1 MTIDETAFKILISRA
16 AGEARQGLEH
26 QGGANSPVVKLADVL
41 LERAIERR
49 ASDLHLEP
57 QTDFLRVR
65 YRIDGLLQIEDNVLP
80 KEVES
85 VLIARLKV
93 MAGMDTAKHQCPQD
107 GHIEFASEGR
117 QIDIRVSVLP
127 AIHGELMVLRFMN
140 VEEKIL
146 NLGEL
151 GFSDKN
157 MELFRGII
165 EKPSGLVILS
175 GPVNSGKTTSL
186 YAALQA
192 LNKPESNLVTLENPV
207 ERVVAGINQVEINPK
222 TGLNYMAGLK
232 ALLRQ
237 DITAVMVGEIR
248 DGEVASYI
256 VRIALTGHLIMTTLH
271 TENAVGVIF
280 RLREMNIPPYMIAAT
295 LTGAVAQRL
304 VRRSCPHCQEEYEVT
319 GSSAEAQILGERW
332 QKGMRLKRNAGCP
345 HCHGTGYSGRLALQE
360 VLVVSPAV
368 REAILLSSDRDR
380 LERLAEK
387 EGLRTLWQDGVDK
400 VLAGKTTLSELKRV
414 I

>member
-1 MTIDETAFKILISRA
+1 MNIDETAFKILISRA

-207 ERVVAGINQVEINPK
+207 ERVVPGINQVEINPK
-222 TGLNYMAGLK
+222 SGLNYMAGLK

-295 LTGAVAQRL
+295 MTGAVAQRL
-304 VRRSCPHCQEEYEVT
+304 VRKSCPHCQEEYEPAAN
-319 GSSAEAQILGERW
+319 SAEAQMLGERW
-332 QKGMRLKRNAGCP
+332 HRGLHLKRNTGCP
-345 HCHGTGYSGRLALQE
+345 HCRGTGYSGRLALQE
-360 VLVVSPAV
+360 VLVISPAV
-368 REAILLSSDRDR
+368 REAILMSADRDR
-380 LERLAEK
+380 LQALAER

-400 VLAGKTTLSELKRV
+400 VLEGKTTLSELKRV

>member
-207 ERVVAGINQVEINPK
+207 ERVVPGINQVEINPK
-222 TGLNYMAGLK
+222 SGLNYMAGLK

-304 VRRSCPHCQEEYEVT
+304 VRKSCPHCQEEYEPAAN
-319 GSSAEAQILGERW
+319 SAEAQMLGERW
-332 QKGMRLKRNAGCP
+332 HRGLHLKRNTGCP
-345 HCHGTGYSGRLALQE
+345 HCRGTGYSGRLALQE
-360 VLVVSPAV
+360 VLVISPAV
-368 REAILLSSDRDR
+368 REAILMSADRDR
-380 LERLAEK
+380 LQALAER

-400 VLAGKTTLSELKRV
+400 VLEGKTTLSELKRV

>member
-1 MTIDETAFKILISRA
+1 MNIDETAFKILISRA

-207 ERVVAGINQVEINPK
+207 ERVVPGINQVEINPK
-222 TGLNYMAGLK
+222 SGLNYMAGLK

-280 RLREMNIPPYMIAAT
+280 RLREMDIPPYMIAAT

-304 VRRSCPHCQEEYEVT
+304 VRKSCPHCQEEYEPAAN
-319 GSSAEAQILGERW
+319 SAEAQMLGERW
-332 QKGMRLKRNAGCP
+332 HRGLHLKRNTGCP
-345 HCHGTGYSGRLALQE
+345 HCRGTGYSGRLALQE
-360 VLVVSPAV
+360 VLVISPAV
-368 REAILLSSDRDR
+368 REAILMSADRDR
-380 LERLAEK
+380 LQALAER

-400 VLAGKTTLSELKRV
+400 VLEGKTTLSELKRV

>member
-65 YRIDGLLQIEDNVLP
+65 YRIDGLLQVEDNVLP
-80 KEVES
+80 KEMES

-207 ERVVAGINQVEINPK
+207 ERVVPGINQVEINPK
-222 TGLNYMAGLK
+222 SGLNYMAGLK

-280 RLREMNIPPYMIAAT
+280 RLREMDIPPYMIAAT

-304 VRRSCPHCQEEYEVT
+304 VRKSCPHCQEEYEPAAN
-319 GSSAEAQILGERW
+319 SAEAQMLGERW
-332 QKGMRLKRNAGCP
+332 HRGLHLKRNTGCP
-345 HCHGTGYSGRLALQE
+345 HCHGTGYSCRLALQE
-360 VLVVSPAV
+360 VLVISPAV
-368 REAILLSSDRDR
+368 REAILMSADRDR
-380 LERLAEK
+380 LQALAER
-387 EGLRTLWQDGVDK
+387 EGLRTLWQDGVGK
-400 VLAGKTTLSELKRV
+400 VLEGKTTLSELKRV

>member
-1 MTIDETAFKILISRA
+1 MNIDETAFKILISRA

-85 VLIARLKV
+85 ILIARLKV

-207 ERVVAGINQVEINPK
+207 ERVVPGINQVEINPK
-222 TGLNYMAGLK
+222 SGLNYMAGLK

-304 VRRSCPHCQEEYEVT
+304 VRKSCPHCQEEYEPAAN
-319 GSSAEAQILGERW
+319 SAEAQMLGERW
-332 QKGMRLKRNAGCP
+332 HRGLHLKRNTGCP
-345 HCHGTGYSGRLALQE
+345 HCRGTGYSGRLALQE
-360 VLVVSPAV
+360 VLVISPAV
-368 REAILLSSDRDR
+368 REAILMSADRDR
-380 LERLAEK
+380 LQALAER

-400 VLAGKTTLSELKRV
+400 VLEGKTTLSELKRV

>member
-1 MTIDETAFKILISRA
+1 MPIDEEAFQILISRA
-16 AGEARQGLEH
+16 AIEARMGLEARE
-26 QGGANSPVVKLADVL
+26 GTGSPVVKLADVL
-41 LERAIERR
+41 LERSIDRH

-57 QTDFLRVR
+57 QADFLRVR
-65 YRIDGLLQIEDNVLP
+65 YRIDGILQLEKNTIP
-80 KEVES
+80 KGVEN

-107 GHIEFASEGR
+107 GHIEFMSGGQ

-140 VEEKIL
+140 VEEGMLDID
-146 NLGEL
+146 EL
-151 GFSDKN
+151 GFTEGNKN
-157 MELFRGII
+157 LFKSII
-165 EKPSGLVILS
+165 EKPSGLVLIS
-175 GPVNSGKTTSL
+175 GPVNSGKSTSL
-186 YAALQA
+186 YAALQF

-207 ERVVAGINQVEINPK
+207 ERIVPGINQVEINPK
-222 TGLNYMAGLK
+222 TGLTYMAGLK
-232 ALLRQ
+232 AMLRQ

-304 VRRSCPHCQEEYEVT
+304 VRKTCPYCQEEYEIT
-319 GSSAEAQILGERW
+319 GSSVEAQILGNRW
-332 QKGMRLKRNAGCP
+332 QKGMRLKRNSGCP
-345 HCHGTGYSGRLALQE
+345 RCHGTGYSGRLALQE
-360 VLVVSPAV
+360 VLVISPAV
-368 REAILLSSDRDR
+368 REAILQGMDRDR
-380 LERLAEK
+380 LQALAEK
-387 EGLRTLWQDGVDK
+387 EGLRTLWQDGIEK
-400 VLAGKTTLSELKRV
+400 ALEGKTTLSELKRV
-414 I
+414 L

>member
-1 MTIDETAFKILISRA
+1 MPIDETAFKILISRA
-16 AGEARQGLEH
+16 AVEARRGLEQ
-26 QGGANSPVVKLADVL
+26 QGGENSPVVRLADVL

-57 QTDFLRVR
+57 QEDWLRVR
-65 YRIDGLLQIEDNVLP
+65 YRIDGLLQPEDNILP
-80 KEVES
+80 KELEI
-85 VLIARLKV
+85 VLTARLKV
-93 MAGMDTAKHQCPQD
+93 MAGMDTARHQCPQD
-107 GHIEFASEGR
+107 GHIVFASGGR

-140 VEEKIL
+140 VEKGIL
-146 NLGEL
+146 DIDEL
-151 GFSDKN
+151 GFSGKN
-157 MELFRGII
+157 MELFRSII

-175 GPVNSGKTTSL
+175 GPVNSGKTTTL

-207 ERVVAGINQVEINPK
+207 ERVMAGINQVEINPK
-222 TGLNYMAGLK
+222 TGLSYMAGLK

-248 DGEVASYI
+248 DGEVASYS
-256 VRIALTGHLIMTTLH
+256 VRIALTGHLLMTTLH

-280 RLREMNIPPYMIAAT
+280 RLREMGIPPYMIAAT

-304 VRRSCPHCQEEYEVT
+304 VRKSCPECQEEHEVKA
-319 GSSAEAQILGERW
+319 GSAEAQMLGKDW
-332 QKGMRLKRNAGCP
+332 QPGLRLKGNRGCP
-345 HCHGTGYSGRLALQE
+345 SCSNTGYSGRLALQE
-360 VLVVSPAV
+360 VLVISPPV
-368 REAILLSSDRDR
+368 RAAILQDMDRES
-380 LERLAEK
+380 LQAVAEK
-387 EGLRTLWQDGVDK
+387 EGMRTLWQDGVDK
-400 VLAGKTTLSELKRV
+400 VLEGRTTLAELKRV

>member
-57 QTDFLRVR
+57 QTGFLRVR

-207 ERVVAGINQVEINPK
+207 ERVVPGINQVEINPK
-222 TGLNYMAGLK
+222 SGLNYMAGLK

-304 VRRSCPHCQEEYEVT
+304 VRKSCPHCQEEYEPAAN
-319 GSSAEAQILGERW
+319 SAEAQMLGERW
-332 QKGMRLKRNAGCP
+332 HRGLHLKRNTGCP
-345 HCHGTGYSGRLALQE
+345 HCRGTGYSGRLALQE
-360 VLVVSPAV
+360 VLVISPAV
-368 REAILLSSDRDR
+368 REAILMSADRDR
-380 LERLAEK
+380 LQALAER

-400 VLAGKTTLSELKRV
+400 VLEGKTTLSELKRV

>member
-1 MTIDETAFKILISRA
+1 MDETAFKILISRA

-85 VLIARLKV
+85 ILIARLKV

-207 ERVVAGINQVEINPK
+207 ERVVPGINQVEINPK
-222 TGLNYMAGLK
+222 SGLNYMAGLK

-304 VRRSCPHCQEEYEVT
+304 VRKSCPHCQEEYEPAAN
-319 GSSAEAQILGERW
+319 SAEAQMLGERW
-332 QKGMRLKRNAGCP
+332 HRGLHLKRNTGCP
-345 HCHGTGYSGRLALQE
+345 HCRGTGYSGRLALQE
-360 VLVVSPAV
+360 VLVISPAV
-368 REAILLSSDRDR
+368 REAILMSADRDR
-380 LERLAEK
+380 LQALAER

-400 VLAGKTTLSELKRV
+400 VLDGKTTLSELKRV

>member
-1 MTIDETAFKILISRA
+1 MNIDETAFKILISRA

-207 ERVVAGINQVEINPK
+207 ERVVPGINQVEINPK
-222 TGLNYMAGLK
+222 SGLNYMAGLK

-304 VRRSCPHCQEEYEVT
+304 VRKSCPHCQEEYEPAAN
-319 GSSAEAQILGERW
+319 SAEAQMLGERW
-332 QKGMRLKRNAGCP
+332 HRGLHLKRNTGCP
-345 HCHGTGYSGRLALQE
+345 HCRGTGYSGRLALQE
-360 VLVVSPAV
+360 VLVISPAV
-368 REAILLSSDRDR
+368 REAILMSADRDR
-380 LERLAEK
+380 LQALAER

-400 VLAGKTTLSELKRV
+400 VLEGKTTLSELKRV

>member
-1 MTIDETAFKILISRA
+1 MNIDETAFKILISRA

-207 ERVVAGINQVEINPK
+207 ERVVPGINQVEINPK
-222 TGLNYMAGLK
+222 SGLNYMAGLK

-280 RLREMNIPPYMIAAT
+280 RLREMDIPPYMIAAT

-304 VRRSCPHCQEEYEVT
+304 VRKSCPHCQEEYEPAVN
-319 GSSAEAQILGERW
+319 SAEAQMLGERW
-332 QKGMRLKRNAGCP
+332 HRGLHLKRNTGCP
-345 HCHGTGYSGRLALQE
+345 HCRGTGYSGRLALQE
-360 VLVVSPAV
+360 VLVISPAV
-368 REAILLSSDRDR
+368 REAILMSADRDR
-380 LERLAEK
+380 LQALAER

-400 VLAGKTTLSELKRV
+400 VLEGKTTLSELKRV

>member
-1 MTIDETAFKILISRA
+1 MNIDETAFKILISRA

-207 ERVVAGINQVEINPK
+207 ERVVPGINQVEINPK
-222 TGLNYMAGLK
+222 SGLNYMAGLK

-280 RLREMNIPPYMIAAT
+280 RLREMDIPPYMIAAT

-304 VRRSCPHCQEEYEVT
+304 VRKSCPHCQEEYEPAAN
-319 GSSAEAQILGERW
+319 SAEAQMLGERW
-332 QKGMRLKRNAGCP
+332 HRGLHLKRNTGCP

-360 VLVVSPAV
+360 VLVISPAV
-368 REAILLSSDRDR
+368 REAILMSADRDR
-380 LERLAEK
+380 LQALAER

-400 VLAGKTTLSELKRV
+400 VLEGKTTLSELKRV